1 MTNNSSGNSII
12 YAIFKISLDFN
23 IFKEK
28 KNKIKN
34 LIFYLFYIILIYII
48 KKNCKIIMKIIMN
61 VMFVP

>member
-48 KKNCKIIMKIIMN
+48 KKIVK
-61 VMFVP
+61 

>member
-61 VMFVP
+61 VIFVP